1 MARNST
7 AERVG
12 KAGLTGWRTTVGDK
26 LAGPLAGRTPLS
38 EEQIRAIVGATFFVL
53 SVYYVYSTAS
63 AAVSELRD
71 A

>member
-26 LAGPLAGRTPLS
+26 LTGPVSGRTPLS
-38 EEQIRAIVGATFFVL
+38 EEQVRAIVGAVFFAL
-53 SVYYVYSTAS
+53 SVVYVVQTSKQIAQ
-63 AAVSELRD
+63 ELRS
-71 A
+71 

>member
-26 LAGPLAGRTPLS
+26 LASPVSGRTPLS
-38 EEQIRAIVGATFFVL
+38 EDQVRAIVGATFFVL
-53 SVYYVYSTAS
+53 SLYYVYSTAS
-63 AAVSELRD
+63 AVAKELRN